1 MLDYIL
7 VNYPDI
13 VDTCEMIILA
23 SIGITIGGKILKIVT
38 IIATIVAV
46 SIIAYSFFN
55 GKGALV

>member
-23 SIGITIGGKILKIVT
+23 SIGITIGGKILKT
-38 IIATIVAV
+38 ITTIATIVAV
-46 SIIAYSFFN
+46 SIIAYSFFS
-55 GKGALV
+55 GKGAFV